1 MDLVRAY
8 YDVDCCFMNAG
19 CIRIDALVPAGE
31 LRYSVLSNIINDS
44 MIVMEMLGKTILL
57 ALEYAVEGLP
67 GFPGSFLNVSGIRY
81 TFDINKSP
89 RVQEVYI
96 DNHLLNENKKYMVAL
111 NSYISKGGDGFE
123 MFK

>member
-8 YDVDCCFMNAG
+8 YDVDCCIMNAG
-19 CIRIDALVPAGE
+19 CIRIDALIPAGE
-31 LRYSVLSNIINDS
+31 LRYSLLSNIINDS
-44 MIVMEMLGKTILL
+44 MIVMEMMGSTILR
-57 ALEYAVEGLP
+57 ALEHAVEGLP
-67 GFPGSFLNVSGIRY
+67 GFPGSFLNVAGIMY

-96 DNHLLNENKKYMVAL
+96 NNLLLNENKKYLVAL
-111 NSYISKGGDGFE
+111 NSYISKGGDGFD